1 MRKRRSIGYWI
12 ALILIFCIR
21 DASAFELKGF
31 GDVNFEKVAGS
42 DKKERTHGS
51 FFLGDLDLY
60 ISEQIDDRLD
70 VLGEVLIELGDEEVD
85 VERFHIGYI
94 FSDAVK
100 IRAGRFHTPLGF
112 WNTSFHHGAQLQ
124 PTIDRP
130 EILKFESDGGVLPAH
145 TIGASATG
153 RFKLGAS
160 IFLYDLMIGN
170 GDRIE
175 KKEEGRGVLSPNVKT
190 DDNSNKSI
198 AFSLAVKPGL
208 MPGLKVGISGDI
220 LRIQSEEDVLID
232 GVPVD
237 VKQFIVTPALLYS
250 MNNLDIWGEYFYIKN
265 EDKKGIVEDKTSNG
279 YYLLFTYNL
288 NDQWIPYI
296 LHESRNI
303 EGGDRY
309 FRALAA
315 TDIHETIG
323 GVRYNSSYR
332 SCIKVEGRMVNENH
346 DHFNEYAIQWAIS
359 F

>member
-1 MRKRRSIGYWI
+1 MRKRSVGYWI
-12 ALILIFCIR
+12 ALILILYIR
-21 DASAFELKGF
+21 DVTAFELKGF
-31 GDVNFEKVAGS
+31 GDINFEKVTGS
-42 DKKERTHGS
+42 DQKEHSHGS
-51 FFLGDLDLY
+51 FVLGDLDLY

-94 FSDAVK
+94 FSDAIK

-112 WNTSFHHGAQLQ
+112 WNLSFHHGAQLQ

-130 EILKFESDGGVLPAH
+130 DVLRFEHDEGVLPAH
-145 TIGASATG
+145 TIGVSAAG
-153 RFKLGAS
+153 RFRLGTS
-160 IFLYDLMIGN
+160 TFLYDLMIGN
-170 GDRIE
+170 GHKIE
-175 KKEEGRGVLSPNVKT
+175 KKEEGEGGVLSPNVKT

-208 MPGLKVGISGDI
+208 MPGLKMGISGDI

-237 VKQFIVTPALLYS
+237 IKQLIITPALLYS
-250 MNNLDIWGEYFYIKN
+250 MNNLEIWGEYFYIRN
-265 EDKKGIVEDKTSNG
+265 EDKRGIVEDKTSNG
-279 YYLLFTYNL
+279 YYLLLTYNL
-288 NDQWIPYI
+288 SDRWIPYI

-309 FRALAA
+309 FRVLAA
-315 TDIHETIG
+315 TDIRETIG

-332 SCIKVEGRMVNENH
+332 SCIKVEGRVVNENH
-346 DHFNEYAIQWAIS
+346 DQYNSYAAQWAIS

>member
-1 MRKRRSIGYWI
+1 MRKRSIGYLM
-12 ALILIFCIR
+12 ALIIILFIR
-21 DASAFELKGF
+21 DATAFELKGF
-31 GDVNFEKVAGS
+31 GDVNFEKVTGS
-42 DKKERTHGS
+42 DGKEHTIGS
-51 FFLGDLDLY
+51 FVLGDLDLY

-70 VLGEVLIELGDEEVD
+70 VLGEVLIELGEEKVD

-100 IRAGRFHTPLGF
+100 IRVGRFHTPLGF
-112 WNTSFHHGAQLQ
+112 WNLSFHHGVQLQ

-130 EILKFESDGGVLPAH
+130 EILKFEHEGGVLPAH
-145 TIGASATG
+145 TIGVSATG

-160 IFLYDLMIGN
+160 TFLYDLMIGN
-170 GDRIE
+170 GGRIKE
-175 KKEEGRGVLSPNVKT
+175 KEGGGGVLSPNVKT

-198 AFSLAVKPGL
+198 TFSLAVKPGL
-208 MPGLKVGISGDI
+208 MPGLKVGLSGDI
-220 LRIQSEEDVLID
+220 LRVQSEKGVLID

-237 VKQFIVTPALLYS
+237 VKQLIVAPALLYS
-250 MNNLDIWGEYFYIKN
+250 TNNLEIWGEYFYIRN

-288 NDQWIPYI
+288 NDQWMPYI
-296 LHESRNI
+296 LHEGRNI

-315 TDIHETIG
+315 TDIRETIG

-332 SCIKVEGRMVNENH
+332 SCIKVEGRVVNENH
-346 DHFNEYAIQWAIS
+346 DHYTEYAAQWAIS